1 MLELDNTAP
10 YDLEFPALPPLP
22 LPPSPPPP
30 PPLGPDLRKLDDSHR
45 EEVCIE
51 LTEDDSSTPP
61 APLGPSLSWEYWD
74 LFGPTSPEHHKHDE
88 TVEPIEE
95 KWGEAKIEFE
105 ESAVRR
111 THRGDVSVKKR
122 HTMDTADMPFV
133 LRRSK
138 KTLEGMAK
146 VLDD

>member
-30 PPLGPDLRKLDDSHR
+30 PSLGPDLRKLDDSHR

-74 LFGPTSPEHHKHDE
+74 LFGPSSPEHHKHDE

-95 KWGEAKIEFE
+95 KWGEARMEFE
-105 ESAVRR
+105 ENEQEEQMVANVVNSSPKNLQFAEPIV
-111 THRGDVSVKKR
+111 
-122 HTMDTADMPFV
+122 
-133 LRRSK
+133 
-138 KTLEGMAK
+138 GMYQ
-146 VLDD
+146 